1 MTEKAIKGFENLYVA
16 TSNGEIYKVKG
27 RKRIGV
33 SRTTNGN
40 NYTTTSLY
48 DAKGIKHDV
57 CVHHVIAETFIPN
70 PNNLPCVNHKDGNKH
85 NNKVENL
92 EWVTHSENTL
102 HAMKNG
108 MFEMSKVVPGRE
120 NFAFVRGFSQV
131 KQKDIQALKSEILKE
146 LGLKTRVSWYN
157 RLYGNVEP
165 KISEAQAIEK
175 IFKKYG
181 IKEVWGA

>member
-1 MTEKAIKGFENLYVA
+1 M
-16 TSNGEIYKVKG
+16 
-27 RKRIGV
+27 
-33 SRTTNGN
+33 
-40 NYTTTSLY
+40 Y

-57 CVHHVIAETFIPN
+57 CVHRVIAETFIPN